1 MLKRKKERNILYNK
15 HYHMT
20 LTQLKRKSKDKSR
33 LLFIDIRK
41 EKRKYFLFNNY
52 HMTLTLREKKIKIT

>member
-1 MLKRKKERNILYNK
+1 
-15 HYHMT
+15 MT
-20 LTQLKRKSKDKSR
+20 LIQLKRKIKDKSR